1 MLFSGTFGG
10 NFRQVQTALFFAGA
24 ATDDATFC
32 SKLQQGLKNVPT
44 SNPCIAYGQNI
55 IESFGCNGDSTTA
68 AEMGPAQTPIIPVSP
83 QGLLPPAPVAASSSC
98 ITAAPSPAEA
108 LSTPQ
113 SSLLTTNFTDAASI
127 YYPGIAYS
135 VQAPGVICMAQS
147 TLGALPQSSTLSTRT
162 CVNVSDATAS
172 ILIAKAVG
180 APASAPALPK

>member
-1 MLFSGTFGG
+1 MLFSGTIGG
-10 NFRQVQTALFFAGA
+10 HFRQLQTALFFANA

-32 SKLQQGLKNVPT
+32 SNLQQGLTNVPS

-55 IESFGCNGDSTTA
+55 IESFGCNDSTTA
-68 AEMGPAQTPIIPVSP
+68 ADTVPAQTPNIAVSP
-83 QGLLPPAPVAASSSC
+83 QGLLPPAPVATSTSN

-113 SSLLTTNFTDAASI
+113 PSLLTSNFTGAASI
-127 YYPGIAYS
+127 YYPGIVYS

-147 TLGALPQSSTLSTRT
+147 TLGALPQSTTLSTRT

-172 ILIAKAVG
+172 ILFAKAVG
-180 APASAPALPK
+180 APASAPALLK